1 MQPNVNYLADVD
13 SLERAVGPRS
23 LPAMLKS
30 IDHLDQH
37 CETLLARSAFA
48 VVGYTDRRGGRRA
61 AAIGGEPGFSVV
73 ENHDRLGLPFPDDA
87 APGAAVS
94 ALFLLPGWRE
104 ALRINGRL
112 DPRRPEGLVV
122 EEAFVH
128 CGKAVIR
135 SSLWEE
141 PAPRSDPV
149 PDAGSPLLDASVR
162 AFIANSPF
170 VVLTSEDGSGNADAS
185 PKGDPPGFIQVVDDT
200 TLAIPDRRGN
210 RRTDTF
216 HNILEN
222 PELAVLALVPGDDRV
237 LEVAGTA
244 RVTDDESLRSA
255 LALNGRGPH
264 AALVLAVRTAR
275 LTSSPAISAA
285 GLWESAN
292 HVRVDDLPKA
302 GNIWSDHVK
311 ANRTGGLKAT
321 AIRAAVNG
329 SVVQAGVELDYK
341 HHLY

>member
-1 MQPNVNYLADVD
+1 MDYLVDVD
-13 SLERAVGPRS
+13 SLEGAVGSRL

-37 CETLLARSAFA
+37 CVTLLARSAVA
-48 VVGYTDRRGGRRA
+48 VVGYTDRSGHRRA
-61 AAIGGEPGFSVV
+61 AVIGGEPGFSAV
-73 ENHDRLGLPFPDDA
+73 ESHERLGLPFPDDA
-87 APGAAVS
+87 APGTAVS
-94 ALFLLPGWRE
+94 TLFLLPGWRE

-112 DPRRPEGLVV
+112 DRHRSERLVV

-135 SSLWEE
+135 SSLWDE
-141 PAPRSDPV
+141 PAPRSEPV
-149 PDAGSPLLDASVR
+149 PGAGRAPLDAPVR
-162 AFIANSPF
+162 AFIARSPF
-170 VVLTSEDGSGNADAS
+170 VVLVSEDGSGNADAS
-185 PKGDPPGFIQVVDDT
+185 PKGDPPGFIHVVDDT

-216 HNILEN
+216 HNIVED
-222 PELAVLALVPGDDRV
+222 PELALLALVPGDDRV

-244 RVTDDESLRSA
+244 RVTDDEALRSA
-255 LALNGRGPH
+255 MAMNGRRPQV
-264 AALVLAVRTAR
+264 ALVLAVRTAR
-275 LTSSPAISAA
+275 LTSCPAVSGA

-302 GNIWSDHVK
+302 GSIWSDHVK

-329 SVVQAGVELDYK
+329 SVIQAGAEMDYRR
-341 HHLY
+341 HLY

>member
-1 MQPNVNYLADVD
+1 MDYLVDVD
-13 SLERAVGPRS
+13 SLERVVGRRM

-30 IDHLDQH
+30 IDHLDEH
-37 CETLLARSAFA
+37 CETLLARSAVA
-48 VVGYTDRRGGRRA
+48 VVGYTDRSGARRV
-61 AAIGGEPGFSVV
+61 AAIGGEPGFSAV
-73 ENHDRLGLPFPDDA
+73 ESHERLGLPFPDDA
-87 APGAAVS
+87 APGTAVS

-104 ALRINGRL
+104 TLRINGRL
-112 DPRRPEGLVV
+112 DSRRLGGLVV
-122 EEAFVH
+122 GEAFVH

-135 SSLWEE
+135 SSLWDE
-141 PAPRSDPV
+141 PAPRSEPV
-149 PDAGSPLLDASVR
+149 PDAGKAPLDASVR
-162 AFIANSPF
+162 AFIARSPF
-170 VVLTSEDGSGNADAS
+170 VVLISEDGCGHADAS
-185 PKGDPPGFIQVVDDT
+185 PKGDPPGFIHVVDDT
-200 TLAIPDRRGN
+200 TLALPDRRGN

-222 PELAVLALVPGDDRV
+222 PELALLAFVPGDDRV

-255 LALNGRGPH
+255 MAMNGRDPH
-264 AALVLAVRTAR
+264 AALVLEVRTAR
-275 LTSSPAISAA
+275 LTSCPAICAA
-285 GLWESAN
+285 GLWDRAN

-302 GNIWSDHVK
+302 GSIWSDHVK

-329 SVVQAGVELDYK
+329 SVVHAGAEMDYK